1 VDTQPA
7 RAIAVVAEKPSVARD
22 IAKVVGAHQRGN
34 GYQHGNGYIVTWAI
48 GHLVALA
55 QPHEIN
61 LEWRRW
67 RRDTLPM
74 LPEAWPLV
82 VYEQSRDQFDVV
94 KKILTSKKVGRVI
107 AATDA
112 GREGE
117 LIFRY
122 IYEAAH
128 SSKPVDRLWISSLTP
143 SAIEAGLRTLKPA
156 KEYDSLA
163 DAARARSQADWLVG
177 MNLSRAYSLDCQ
189 QDLSV
194 GRVQT
199 PTLAM
204 LAERELAIRSFDVE
218 DYLEVVATFQPADSA
233 GSSSPGSSSPGPS
246 SNEERKAKPKSKPP
260 PSSFEGTYFSLDSAA
275 PVSAPAAA
283 TSGGKDTASLSST
296 GAASTGSDPAKRNTR
311 LPADGEDARRVI
323 KRAKTGDAR
332 IESIDRATKR
342 MAPLLLYDLTE
353 LQRHANRLFGFSAK
367 RTLELAQNLYEKHK
381 LITYPRTDSRHL
393 TKDIAAT
400 LGKVTSAISGHYEGL
415 LAPGTG
421 SRALGR
427 RFVDDAKVS
436 DHHAIIPTGSSKFPQ
451 AGSDEA
457 KIYDLVCRR
466 LLAAWHKN
474 HIWAVTTVITAI
486 SSPAEEI
493 KAEPLIDRYFS
504 TGTAIEQDGWKVLD
518 LGFGERKAK
527 RKSKKRES
535 EDESQPGSSQS
546 KGPDS
551 SQSKA
556 KAGDDEQKIPPGLA
570 EGQPQRVTKAES
582 VAKKTR
588 PPKRFTEG
596 TLLTAMESAG
606 KTLEEK
612 ELSDAMKDRGLGT
625 PATRAAIIETL
636 LRREYILRKG
646 KSLEATEKGINL
658 IDAVHPEVKS
668 PAMTGEWE
676 SRLRQIERGEAKF
689 QDFMHRIEEYVSE
702 VVGGKPAKPFGPAQ
716 VSQPTGRSSNGAAAT
731 VAAGI
736 PAGQHSRPLSQPP
749 LSDPHASPNPPSSPN
764 PRPSKEPP
772 LAPTPRPETLQ
783 ELLSSCFGFESFRPQ
798 QEEVCQAVAQG
809 RDVLLVMPTGAG
821 KSLCYQLP
829 GIARGGVT
837 LVISPLIALME
848 DQVGKLK
855 QMGFRAERIHS
866 GRQREES
873 REVCFNYL
881 KGNLDFLFIA
891 PERLGVP
898 GFPEM
903 LAKRK
908 PTLVAVDEAHCI
920 SQWGHDFRPD
930 YRMLGQRLPLLRPA
944 NVIGLTATATPLVQD
959 DIIEQLGLDNGLRR
973 IHGFRRDNIAIE
985 IIELTPSQRPP
996 AVTKLL
1002 ADPARR
1008 PAIIYAPTRK
1018 SADAMAAEVAAQF
1031 PAAAYH
1037 AGMMPDRRDRVQ
1049 SGFLSGKYEVV
1060 VATVAFGMGIDK
1072 PDIRTVV
1079 HIGLPGT
1086 VENYYQEIGRAGRD
1100 GHPSRAVLMY
1110 SWGDRKTHEFFL
1122 DRDYPAIS
1130 ELERIFS
1137 KLPAEPEP
1145 RRKLEQ
1151 RIAMDPI
1158 DFEKA
1163 LEKLWIQGGVL
1174 IDPEENVQ
1182 QGHNRWKATYVEQRN
1197 HKIKQLDLIVR
1208 FASSQQ
1214 CRMLDLVRHF
1224 GDQEDSQKPCGICDV
1239 CAPESSVSQTRRPP
1253 TEEEGAALDVIV
1265 EELKKRDGLAAGR
1278 LLEQTSADASLDR
1291 KTFERLLTG
1300 LFQAGLVKVV
1310 SDTFEK
1316 GGQTI
1321 EYRRIF
1327 LTPEGKQL
1335 DAPAADFVTVAADAP
1350 RAPRKKKKRATKAKP
1365 KRQAK
1370 TRSAVSRSTGKGQ
1383 AGSRAP
1389 EPEEWEWSAGPV
1401 EWESSAVP
1409 EEWERS
1415 AAPEEREGS
1424 AGYQDRG
1431 PIVERVWPAG
1441 SNQGQLID
1449 TEDESRAGEPP
1460 NPRLIEELRSWR
1472 LTQARAQR
1480 IPAFRVFPDRTLN
1493 AIAQARPASEEEML
1507 QVPGIG
1513 PRLLDKYGARILAI
1527 VASNRS

>member
-1 VDTQPA
+1 MDTQPA
-7 RAIAVVAEKPSVARD
+7 RATAVVAEKPSVARD
-22 IAKVVGAHQRGN
+22 IAKVVGAHQRGA

-61 LEWRRW
+61 PEWRRW

-74 LPEAWPLV
+74 LPPEWPLV
-82 VYEQSRDQFDVV
+82 VYEQSREQFNVV
-94 KKILTSKKVGRVI
+94 KNILTSKKVGRVI

-128 SSKPVDRLWISSLTP
+128 SNKPVDRLWISSLTP
-143 SAIEAGLRTLKPA
+143 AAIEAGLRTLKPA
-156 KEYDSLA
+156 HEYDCLA

-204 LAERELAIRSFDVE
+204 LAERELAIRSFVVE
-218 DYLEVVATFQPADSA
+218 DYLEIVATFQPRDGSA
-233 GSSSPGSSSPGPS
+233 EG
-246 SNEERKAKPKSKPP
+246 RKGKPKSRK
-260 PSSFEGTYFSLDSAA
+260 SSFEGTYFRIESAA
-275 PVSAPAAA
+275 AESAAAESPAAK
-283 TSGGKDTASLSST
+283 SSSKDRASLLD
-296 GAASTGSDPAKRNTR
+296 AASTGGDRSKRNSR
-311 LPADGEDARRVI
+311 LPADGEEARRI
-323 KRAKTGDAR
+323 IERAKTGKAS
-332 IESIDRATKR
+332 IESIGGATKR

-353 LQRHANRLFGFSAK
+353 LQRHANRLYGFSAK
-367 RTLELAQNLYEKHK
+367 RTLELAQNLYETHK

-400 LGKVTSAISGHYEGL
+400 LGKVIGAISGPYKSL
-415 LAPGTG
+415 LASGTG

-436 DHHAIIPTGSSKFPQ
+436 DHHAIIPTGSSKSPP

-466 LLAAWHKN
+466 LLAAWHKD
-474 HIWAVTTVITAI
+474 HIWSVTTVITAI
-486 SSPAEEI
+486 TSPAEG
-493 KAEPLIDRYFS
+493 KNTEPVVDRYFS
-504 TGTAIEQDGWKVLD
+504 SGTAIEQDGWKVLD
-518 LGFGERKAK
+518 TGFGERKAK
-527 RKSKKRES
+527 RKSKKGES
-535 EDESQPGSSQS
+535 R
-546 KGPDS
+546 DS
-551 SQSKA
+551 SQPKA
-556 KAGDDEQKIPPGLA
+556 DDEQKIPQGLA
-570 EGQPQRVTKAES
+570 EGQHQRVTSAETLS
-582 VAKKTR
+582 KKTR

-612 ELSDAMKDRGLGT
+612 ELSDAMKERGLGT

-636 LRREYILRKG
+636 LRREYIVRKG
-646 KSLEATEKGINL
+646 KSLEATEKGIQL
-658 IDAVHPEVKS
+658 IEAVHPAVKS

-676 SRLRQIERGEAKF
+676 SRLRQIERGEGKLR
-689 QDFMHRIEEYVSE
+689 DFMQRIEEYVRE
-702 VVGGKPAKPFGPAQ
+702 VVGGEPAKPFGQPA
-716 VSQPTGRSSNGAAAT
+716 VRSANGAAGPKVAT
-731 VAAGI
+731 ATPAATGT
-736 PAGQHSRPLSQPP
+736 PAGPHSQEGPHLLEEPP
-749 LSDPHASPNPPSSPN
+749 QQ
-764 PRPSKEPP
+764 PRPVSAAQPAPLPP
-772 LAPTPRPETLQ
+772 GGTPPKPREESLPD
-783 ELLSSCFGFESFRPQ
+783 LLRSSFGFQSFRPH
-798 QEEVCQAVAQG
+798 QEEVCQAVTQG

-855 QMGFRAERIHS
+855 QAGFRAERIHS

-891 PERLGVP
+891 PERLSVP

-920 SQWGHDFRPD
+920 SHWGHDFRPE

-944 NVIGLTATATPLVQD
+944 AVIGLTATATPLVQE
-959 DIIEQLGLDNGLRR
+959 DIIEQLGLDNALRR

-985 IIELTPSQRPP
+985 IVELTPSQRPP

-1002 ADPARR
+1002 QDPARK

-1018 SADAMAAEVAAQF
+1018 SADSLAAELASQF

-1037 AGMMPDRRDRVQ
+1037 AGMMPELRDRVQ
-1049 SGFLSGKYEVV
+1049 TAFLSGKYEVV

-1079 HIGLPGT
+1079 HAGLPGT
-1086 VENYYQEIGRAGRD
+1086 VEAYYQEIGRAGRD
-1100 GHPSRAVLMY
+1100 GQPSRAVLMY

-1122 DRDYPAIS
+1122 DRDYPAVS
-1130 ELERIFS
+1130 ELDRIFS
-1137 KLPAEPEP
+1137 KLPVQPEP
-1145 RRKLEQ
+1145 RRRLEQ
-1151 RIAMDPI
+1151 RVGMDPI

-1163 LEKLWIQGGVL
+1163 LEKLWIQGGVV

-1182 QGHNRWKATYVEQRN
+1182 QGHNRWKGTYVEQRN
-1197 HKIKQLDLIVR
+1197 YKLKQLDLIVR

-1224 GDQEDSQKPCGICDV
+1224 GDQEDSQKPCGMCDV
-1239 CAPESSVSQTRRPP
+1239 CDPASSISQSRRAP
-1253 TEEEGAALDVIV
+1253 TEEEGEVLDVII
-1265 EELKKRDGLAAGR
+1265 EALKKRDGLAAGR
-1278 LLEQTSADASLDR
+1278 LLEQVTPETLLDR
-1291 KTFERLLTG
+1291 KTFEKLLTG
-1300 LFQAGLVKVV
+1300 LFQAGLVTIV

-1316 GGQTI
+1316 DGQTI

-1327 LTPEGKQL
+1327 LSQEGRQL
-1335 DAPAADFVTVAADAP
+1335 DAPSANFVTVAADAP
-1350 RAPRKKKKRATKAKP
+1350 RAPRKKKKRAAKP

-1370 TRSAVSRSTGKGQ
+1370 TRGAASRSSDRGHP
-1383 AGSRAP
+1383 SRRGP
-1389 EPEEWEWSAGPV
+1389 E
-1401 EWESSAVP
+1401 P

-1415 AAPEEREGS
+1415 AGQDERQISGEREWPPGS
-1424 AGYQDRG
+1424 K
-1431 PIVERVWPAG
+1431 
-1441 SNQGQLID
+1441 QGQLIG
-1449 TEDESRAGEPP
+1449 TEDGSRTAAPP

-1493 AIAQARPASEEEML
+1493 AIVQARPASEEELL
-1507 QVPGIG
+1507 QVSGIG
-1513 PRLLDKYGARILAI
+1513 PRLAGKYGARILAI

>member
-1 VDTQPA
+1 MATQPP
-7 RAIAVVAEKPSVARD
+7 RATAIVAEKPSVARD

-61 LEWRRW
+61 PEWRRW

-74 LPEAWPLV
+74 LPPEWPLV
-82 VYEQSRDQFDVV
+82 VYEQSRGQFEVV
-94 KKILTSKKVGRVI
+94 KKILTSKKVGRIV

-122 IYEAAH
+122 IYEATR

-143 SAIEAGLRTLKPA
+143 AAIEAGLRTLKPA
-156 KEYDSLA
+156 QEYDCLA

-204 LAERELAIRSFDVE
+204 LAGRELAIRSFVTE
-218 DYLEVVATFQPADSA
+218 DYLEVVATFQPRQSPGGRETGKPNAAAPQPSFQGIYFRHESVEKDSA
-233 GSSSPGSSSPGPS
+233 EKDSTGPKLEAKKSLPGSESS
-246 SNEERKAKPKSKPP
+246 
-260 PSSFEGTYFSLDSAA
+260 
-275 PVSAPAAA
+275 
-283 TSGGKDTASLSST
+283 
-296 GAASTGSDPAKRNTR
+296 KRNSR
-311 LPADGEDARRVI
+311 LPADGDEARSVI
-323 KRAKTGDAR
+323 ERTKTGEAR
-332 IESIDRATKR
+332 IESIGRSTKR

-353 LQRHANRLFGFSAK
+353 LQRHANRLHGFSAK
-367 RTLELAQNLYEKHK
+367 RTLDLAQNLYEKYK

-400 LGKVTSAISGHYEGL
+400 LGKVTGAISGPYENL
-415 LAPGTG
+415 LAAGTG

-436 DHHAIIPTGSSKFPQ
+436 DHHAIIPTGSSQSPP

-466 LLAAWHKN
+466 LLAAWHKD
-474 HIWAVTTVITAI
+474 HVWSVTTVITAI
-486 SSPAEEI
+486 VSPSDEEN
-493 KAEPLIDRYFS
+493 AEPLVDRYFS
-504 TGTAIEQDGWKVLD
+504 SGASVEQEGWKVLD
-518 LGFGERKAK
+518 LGFGESKAK
-527 RKSKKRES
+527 RKSKKG
-535 EDESQPGSSQS
+535 DQSQPGDAPPS
-546 KGPDS
+546 KG
-551 SQSKA
+551 
-556 KAGDDEQKIPPGLA
+556 GDEQKIPPGLT
-570 EGQPQRVTKAES
+570 EDQPLRVTAAEA
-582 VAKKTR
+582 VEKKTR

-636 LRREYILRKG
+636 LRREYIVRKG
-646 KSLEATEKGINL
+646 KSLEATEKGIQL
-658 IDAVHPEVKS
+658 IDAVHPAVKS

-676 SRLRQIERGEAKF
+676 SRLRQIERGEAKLR
-689 QDFMHRIEEYVSE
+689 DFMQRIEEYVRE
-702 VVGGKPAKPFGPAQ
+702 VVGGEPAKPF
-716 VSQPTGRSSNGAAAT
+716 SQARSSNGAAAP
-731 VAAGI
+731 VATGT
-736 PAGQHSRPLSQPP
+736 PVGTGNP
-749 LSDPHASPNPPSSPN
+749 ASPHSSVGSRSLEGPHSLEGPPSPPSPHL
-764 PRPSKEPP
+764 SEDPP
-772 LAPTPRPETLQ
+772 QQPRPESASQPAPLGLGGTAPKPREEGLPD
-783 ELLSSCFGFESFRPQ
+783 LLRSAFGFEAFRPH

-848 DQVGKLK
+848 DQVAKLK

-866 GRQREES
+866 GRHREES
-873 REVCFNYL
+873 REVCFRYL
-881 KGNLDFLFIA
+881 EGNLDFLFIA
-891 PERLGVP
+891 PERLSVP

-920 SQWGHDFRPD
+920 SHWGHDFRPE

-944 NVIGLTATATPLVQD
+944 AVIGLTATATPLVQD
-959 DIIEQLGLDNGLRR
+959 DIIEQLALDNPLRR

-985 IIELTPSQRPP
+985 IVELTPSQRPP

-1002 ADPARR
+1002 EDPARR

-1018 SADAMAAEVAAQF
+1018 SADSLAAELAAQF

-1037 AGMMPDRRDRVQ
+1037 AGMMPELRDRVQ
-1049 SGFLSGKYEVV
+1049 SAFLSGKYEIV

-1079 HIGLPGT
+1079 HTGLPGT
-1086 VENYYQEIGRAGRD
+1086 VEAYYQEIGRAGRD
-1100 GHPSRAVLMY
+1100 AKPSRAVLMY

-1122 DRDYPAIS
+1122 DRDYPAVS
-1130 ELERIFS
+1130 ELDRIFG
-1137 KLPAEPEP
+1137 KLPAQPES
-1145 RRKLEQ
+1145 RLKLEQ
-1151 RIAMDPI
+1151 RLGMDPI

-1163 LEKLWIQGGVL
+1163 LEKLWIQGGAV

-1182 QGHNRWKATYVEQRN
+1182 RGHDRWKGAYVEQRN
-1197 HKIKQLDLIVR
+1197 YKLKQLDLIVR

-1224 GDQEDSQKPCGICDV
+1224 GDQEDSQKPCGMCDV
-1239 CAPESSVSQTRRPP
+1239 CAPAESVSQTRRAP
-1253 TEEEGAALDVIV
+1253 TQEERDALDVII
-1265 EELKKRDGLAAGR
+1265 EALKKRDGLAAGR
-1278 LLEQTSADASLDR
+1278 LLEQVAPEALLDR
-1291 KTFERLLTG
+1291 KTFEKLLTG
-1300 LFQAGLVKVV
+1300 LFQAGLVKIV

-1316 GGQTI
+1316 NGQTI

-1327 LTPEGKQL
+1327 LSQEGRRL
-1335 DAPAADFVTVAADAP
+1335 DAPAGDFVTVAADAP
-1350 RAPRKKKKRATKAKP
+1350 RAPRKRKKREPKP
-1365 KRQAK
+1365 KRRAK
-1370 TRSAVSRSTGKGQ
+1370 TPSGASQRPAQGPPR
-1383 AGSRAP
+1383 RREP
-1389 EPEEWEWSAGPV
+1389 EPEAVESPGPQA
-1401 EWESSAVP
+1401 WQ
-1409 EEWERS
+1409 R
-1415 AAPEEREGS
+1415 GS
-1424 AGYQDRG
+1424 K
-1431 PIVERVWPAG
+1431 
-1441 SNQGQLID
+1441 QGQLIE
-1449 TEDESRAGEPP
+1449 TEASSGAAEPP
-1460 NPRLIEELRSWR
+1460 NPRLIQELRAWR
-1472 LTQARAQR
+1472 LTQARVQR
-1480 IPAFRVFPDRTLN
+1480 MPAFRIFPDRTLN
-1493 AIAQARPASEEEML
+1493 AIVQARPSSEEELL
-1507 QVPGIG
+1507 QVTGIG
-1513 PRLLDKYGARILAI
+1513 PRLAGKYGARILAI
-1527 VASNRS
+1527 VASNRSS

>member
-1 VDTQPA
+1 MATQPA
-7 RAIAVVAEKPSVARD
+7 RATAVIAEKPSVARD
-22 IAKVVGAHQRGN
+22 IAKVLGAHQRGA
-34 GYQHGNGYIVTWAI
+34 GYQYGNGYIVTWAI

-61 LEWRRW
+61 PDWRRW

-74 LPEAWPLV
+74 LPPEWPLV
-82 VYEQSRDQFDVV
+82 VYEQSRDQFEVV
-94 KKILTSKKVGRVI
+94 KKILTSKKVGRIV

-143 SAIEAGLRTLKPA
+143 AAIQAGFKKLKPA
-156 KEYDSLA
+156 REYDCLG

-204 LAERELAIRSFDVE
+204 LVERELAIRSFVVE
-218 DYLEVVATFQPADSA
+218 DYLEVVATFQPADGPA
-233 GSSSPGSSSPGPS
+233 GKRTG
-246 SNEERKAKPKSKPP
+246 KPKTQKP
-260 PSSFEGTYFSLDSAA
+260 SFQGTYFRLEPSSAESATAGSAATQSGGEGASAA
-275 PVSAPAAA
+275 PKNASA
-283 TSGGKDTASLSST
+283 SSD
-296 GAASTGSDPAKRNTR
+296 SSKRNTR
-311 LPADGEDARRVI
+311 LPAGGEEPRRI
-323 KRAKTGDAR
+323 IERAKTGDAR
-332 IESIDRATKR
+332 IESIDRSKKR

-393 TKDIAAT
+393 TKDIVAT
-400 LGKVTSAISGHYEGL
+400 LGKITGAISAPYRDL
-415 LAPGTG
+415 LADGTG

-436 DHHAIIPTGSSKFPQ
+436 DHHAIIPTGSSQSPP

-466 LLAAWHKN
+466 LLAAWHKD
-474 HIWAVTTVITAI
+474 HIWSVTTVITAI
-486 SSPAEEI
+486 TSLAGEENT
-493 KAEPLIDRYFS
+493 APLVDRYHS
-504 TGTAIEQDGWKVLD
+504 SGTAVEQEGWKVLD
-518 LGFGERKAK
+518 LGFGKSKTK
-527 RKSKKRES
+527 RKSKKHGT
-535 EDESQPGSSQS
+535 EDQS
-546 KGPDS
+546 ADS

-556 KAGDDEQKIPPGLA
+556 PGDSVQPKAEDEQKLPPGLA
-570 EGQPQRVTKAES
+570 EGQPQRVTNAETL
-582 VAKKTR
+582 AKKTR
-588 PPKRFTEG
+588 PPKRFTEA

-636 LRREYILRKG
+636 LRREYIERNG
-646 KSLEATEKGINL
+646 KSLEATEKGVQL
-658 IDAVHPEVKS
+658 IAVVHPEVKS

-676 SRLRQIERGEAKF
+676 ARLRQIERGEGKLR
-689 QDFMHRIEEYVSE
+689 DFMRRIEEYVRE
-702 VVGGKPAKPFGPAQ
+702 VVNGKPAKPFG
-716 VSQPTGRSSNGAAAT
+716 QPIARSSNGAAP
-731 VAAGI
+731 VAASTPVAVGR
-736 PAGQHSRPLSQPP
+736 HSSKSSTESPP
-749 LSDPHASPNPPSSPN
+749 NPPPSPNPPV
-764 PRPSKEPP
+764 SKEPREQLP
-772 LAPTPRPETLQ
+772 QQSSPSGSEPQPRKESLQ
-783 ELLSSCFGFESFRPQ
+783 DLLQKSFGFQKFRPQ
-798 QEEVCQAVAQG
+798 QEQVCQAVAEG

-848 DQVGKLK
+848 DQVAKLK
-855 QMGFRAERIHS
+855 LSGFRAERIHS

-873 REVCFNYL
+873 REVCFRYL
-881 KGNLDFLFIA
+881 AGNLDFLFIA
-891 PERLGVP
+891 PERLAVP

-920 SQWGHDFRPD
+920 SHWGHDFRPE

-944 NVIGLTATATPLVQD
+944 AVIGLTATATPLVQD
-959 DIIEQLGLDNGLRR
+959 DIIEQLGLDNALRR

-985 IIELTPSQRPP
+985 IVELTPAQRPP
-996 AVTKLL
+996 AVMKLL
-1002 ADPARR
+1002 EDPARR

-1018 SADAMAAEVAAQF
+1018 KAESQAAELASRF

-1037 AGMMPDRRDRVQ
+1037 AGMMPELRDQVQ
-1049 SGFLSGKYEVV
+1049 SAFLSGRYEVV

-1079 HIGLPGT
+1079 HTGLPGT
-1086 VENYYQEIGRAGRD
+1086 VEAYYQEIGRAGRD
-1100 GHPSRAVLMY
+1100 GQPSRAVLMY

-1122 DRDYPAIS
+1122 DRDYPPVS
-1130 ELERIFS
+1130 ELSLIFS
-1137 KLPAEPEP
+1137 KLAPEPEP

-1151 RIAMDPI
+1151 RLSMDPI

-1163 LEKLWIQGGVL
+1163 LEKLWIQGGAV
-1174 IDPEENVQ
+1174 IDPDENVER
-1182 QGHNRWKATYVEQRN
+1182 GHEHWKGAYVEQRN
-1197 HKIKQLDLIVR
+1197 YKLKQLDLIVR

-1239 CAPESSVSQTRRPP
+1239 CDPASSISQTRRAP
-1253 TEEEGAALDVIV
+1253 TQEEGEALDVIIKT
-1265 EELKKRDGLAAGR
+1265 LNNRDGLAAGR
-1278 LLEQTSADASLDR
+1278 LLEQVIPETLLDR
-1291 KTFERLLTG
+1291 KMFEKLLTG
-1300 LFQAGLVKVV
+1300 LFQAGLVKIVT
-1310 SDTFEK
+1310 DTFEK

-1327 LTPEGKQL
+1327 LTQEGKQL
-1335 DAPAADFVTVAADAP
+1335 DAPAGDFVTVAADAP
-1350 RAPRKKKKRATKAKP
+1350 RAPRKKRERKP
-1365 KRQAK
+1365 KRGRQAK
-1370 TRSAVSRSTGKGQ
+1370 TRSTASKKPASQ
-1383 AGSRAP
+1383 AGARERPSRQPTEDEAV
-1389 EPEEWEWSAGPV
+1389 EDSAQQAWRPGP
-1401 EWESSAVP
+1401 
-1409 EEWERS
+1409 R
-1415 AAPEEREGS
+1415 
-1424 AGYQDRG
+1424 
-1431 PIVERVWPAG
+1431 
-1441 SNQGQLID
+1441 QGQLIE
-1449 TEDESRAGEPP
+1449 TEDGSRTGEPP
-1460 NPRLIEELRSWR
+1460 NPRLIQELRSWR

-1480 IPAFRVFPDRTLN
+1480 IPAFRIFPDRTLN
-1493 AIAQARPASEEEML
+1493 AIVQARPSNEEELL
-1507 QVPGIG
+1507 QVSGVG
-1513 PRLLDKYGARILAI
+1513 PRLAGKYGARILAI
-1527 VASNRS
+1527 VASNRG

>member
-1 VDTQPA
+1 MDTQPA

-34 GYQHGNGYIVTWAI
+34 GYQHGNGYIVTWAV

-61 LEWRRW
+61 PEWRRW

-94 KKILTSKKVGRVI
+94 KKILTSKKVGRII

-122 IYEAAH
+122 IYEAAD
-128 SSKPVDRLWISSLTP
+128 SRKPVDRLWISSLTP

-156 KEYDSLA
+156 KEYDRLA

-218 DYLEVVATFQPADSA
+218 DYLEVVATFQPADSP
-233 GSSSPGSSSPGPS
+233 GSSSPGSSS
-246 SNEERKAKPKSKPP
+246 NDQRKVKPKSKPRGP
-260 PSSFEGTYFSLDSAA
+260 SFEGTYFHWESAVPESA
-275 PVSAPAAA
+275 TAAREPAKSRAKDDASPSATGAVSA
-283 TSGGKDTASLSST
+283 SGDSS
-296 GAASTGSDPAKRNTR
+296 KRNTR
-311 LPADGEDARRVI
+311 LPADGEDARRIV
-323 KRAKTGDAR
+323 KRAKTGKAR
-332 IESIDRATKR
+332 IESVDRATKR
-342 MAPLLLYDLTE
+342 MAPLPLYDLTE
-353 LQRHANRLFGFSAK
+353 LQRHANRLFGLSAK
-367 RTLELAQNLYEKHK
+367 RTLELAQNLYEKQK
-381 LITYPRTDSRHL
+381 LITYPRTDSRYL

-400 LGKVTSAISGHYEGL
+400 LGQVTSAISGPYKDL
-415 LAPGTG
+415 LAAGTG

-436 DHHAIIPTGSSKFPQ
+436 DHHAIIPTGSSQSPP

-466 LLAAWHKN
+466 LLAAWHKD

-486 SSPAEEI
+486 HSPGEGEPAETQV
-493 KAEPLIDRYFS
+493 DRYFS
-504 TGTAIEQDGWKVLD
+504 SGTAIEQDGWKVLD
-518 LGFGERKAK
+518 LGFGDRKAK
-527 RKSKKRES
+527 RKSKKGES
-535 EDESQPGSSQS
+535 GDESQPSSS
-546 KGPDS
+546 P
-551 SQSKA
+551 SKA
-556 KAGDDEQKIPPGLA
+556 KADDDEQKIPPGLA
-570 EGQPQRVTKAES
+570 QGQSQRVTKAETLS
-582 VAKKTR
+582 KKTR

-646 KSLEATEKGINL
+646 KSLEVTEKGINL
-658 IDAVHPEVKS
+658 IDAVHPAVKS

-676 SRLRQIERGEAKF
+676 SRLRQIERGEGKF
-689 QDFMHRIEEYVSE
+689 QDFMRRIEEYVRE
-702 VVGGKPAKPFGPAQ
+702 VVGGKPAKPFGQAQ
-716 VSQPTGRSSNGAAAT
+716 GDQHTARSSNGAAALL
-731 VAAGI
+731 VAGRQATGAPSSI
-736 PAGQHSRPLSQPP
+736 PA
-749 LSDPHASPNPPSSPN
+749 SDPPRSRNPSSA
-764 PRPSKEPP
+764 PSPHPFKEPP
-772 LAPTPRPETLQ
+772 FAPTPRTETLQ
-783 ELLSSCFGFESFRPQ
+783 ELLNSCFGFESFRPQ

-873 REVCFNYL
+873 REVSFNYL

-891 PERLGVP
+891 PERLSVP

-920 SQWGHDFRPD
+920 SQWGHDFRPE

-944 NVIGLTATATPLVQD
+944 AVIGLTATATPMVQD
-959 DIIEQLGLDNGLRR
+959 DIIEQLGLDNALRR

-996 AVTKLL
+996 AVMKLL

-1049 SGFLSGKYEVV
+1049 AGFLSGKYEVV

-1100 GHPSRAVLMY
+1100 GLPSRAVLMY

-1122 DRDYPAIS
+1122 DRDYPAVS
-1130 ELERIFS
+1130 ELDRIFS

-1151 RIAMDPI
+1151 RVRMDPV

-1163 LEKLWIQGGVL
+1163 LEKLWIQGGAV

-1182 QGHNRWKATYVEQRN
+1182 QGHDRWQAPYVEQRN
-1197 HKIKQLDLIVR
+1197 HKLKQLDLIVR

-1239 CAPESSVSQTRRPP
+1239 CAPGSSVSQTRRAPSD
-1253 TEEEGAALDVIV
+1253 EEGEALEVII

-1278 LLEQTSADASLDR
+1278 LLEQTSASALLDR

-1300 LFQAGLVKVV
+1300 LSQAGLVKVV

-1327 LTPEGKQL
+1327 LTQEGKQL
-1335 DAPAADFVTVAADAP
+1335 DAPAADFVTVAAEAP
-1350 RAPRKKKKRATKAKP
+1350 RAPRKKKKRATKP
-1365 KRQAK
+1365 KRKAK
-1370 TRSAVSRSTGKGQ
+1370 TRGAVSRTTEKRQPG
-1383 AGSRAP
+1383 RAAP
-1389 EPEEWEWSAGPV
+1389 VPDESQRSSGPI
-1401 EWESSAVP
+1401 EWESSTVP

-1415 AAPEEREGS
+1415 T
-1424 AGYQDRG
+1424 GYQDRG
-1431 PIVERVWPAG
+1431 PIIEHAG
-1441 SNQGQLID
+1441 PHGPKQGRLID
-1449 TEDESRAGEPP
+1449 SEDESRAVSPP

>member
-1 VDTQPA
+1 MDIQPA

-34 GYQHGNGYIVTWAI
+34 GYQHGNGYIVTWAV

-61 LEWRRW
+61 PEWRRW

-94 KKILTSKKVGRVI
+94 KKILTSKKVGRII

-122 IYEAAH
+122 IYEAAD
-128 SSKPVDRLWISSLTP
+128 SSKPVDRLWVSSLTP

-156 KEYDSLA
+156 KEYDRLA

-218 DYLEVVATFQPADSA
+218 DYLEVVATFQPAGAA
-233 GSSSPGSSSPGPS
+233 GTSSLGTS
-246 SNEERKAKPKSKPP
+246 SNDQRKVKPKSKPREP
-260 PSSFEGTYFSLDSAA
+260 SFEGTYFRWESAA
-275 PVSAPAAA
+275 PESATAAREPA
-283 TSGGKDTASLSST
+283 TSSGKDEASPSAT
-296 GAASTGSDPAKRNTR
+296 GAASSSGDSSKRNTR
-311 LPADGEDARRVI
+311 LPADGEDARRIV
-323 KRAKTGDAR
+323 KRARIGKAC
-332 IESIDRATKR
+332 IESVDRATKR
-342 MAPLLLYDLTE
+342 MAPLPLYDLTE

-367 RTLELAQNLYEKHK
+367 RTLELAQNLYEKQK
-381 LITYPRTDSRHL
+381 LITYPRTDSRYL
-393 TKDIAAT
+393 TKDIPAT
-400 LGKVTSAISGHYEGL
+400 LGKVTSAISGPYKDL
-415 LAPGTG
+415 LAAGTG

-436 DHHAIIPTGSSKFPQ
+436 DHHAIIPTGSSQSPP

-466 LLAAWHKN
+466 LLAAWHKD

-486 SSPAEEI
+486 NSPGEGEQAETHVDRFFSS
-493 KAEPLIDRYFS
+493 
-504 TGTAIEQDGWKVLD
+504 GTAIEQDGWKVLD
-518 LGFGERKAK
+518 LGFGDRKAK
-527 RKSKKRES
+527 RKSKKGES
-535 EDESQPGSSQS
+535 GDESQPSSS
-546 KGPDS
+546 P
-551 SQSKA
+551 SKA
-556 KAGDDEQKIPPGLA
+556 KADDDEQKIPPGLG
-570 EGQPQRVTKAES
+570 EGQPQRVTKAETLS
-582 VAKKTR
+582 KKTR

-636 LRREYILRKG
+636 LRRKYILRRG
-646 KSLEATEKGINL
+646 KSLEVTEKGISL
-658 IDAVHPEVKS
+658 IDAVHPAVKS

-676 SRLRQIERGEAKF
+676 SRLRQIERGEGKF
-689 QDFMHRIEEYVSE
+689 QDFMRRIEEYVRE
-702 VVGGKPAKPFGPAQ
+702 VVGGKPAKPFGQAQ
-716 VSQPTGRSSNGAAAT
+716 GDQHTARSSNGAAALL
-731 VAAGI
+731 VAGRQATGGPSSI
-736 PAGQHSRPLSQPP
+736 PAETGNRLATGNPAGQHSHP
-749 LSDPHASPNPPSSPN
+749 LSDSNDPRNPPSSPN
-764 PRPSKEPP
+764 PHPLKEPP
-772 LAPTPRPETLQ
+772 FAPTPRMETLQ
-783 ELLSSCFGFESFRPQ
+783 ELLRSCFGFESFRPQ

-873 REVCFNYL
+873 REVSFNYL

-891 PERLGVP
+891 PERLSVP

-920 SQWGHDFRPD
+920 SQWGHDFRPE

-944 NVIGLTATATPLVQD
+944 AVIGLTATATPMVQD
-959 DIIEQLGLDNGLRR
+959 DIIEQLGLDNALRR

-996 AVTKLL
+996 AVMKLL

-1018 SADAMAAEVAAQF
+1018 SADAMAADVAAQF

-1049 SGFLSGKYEVV
+1049 AGFLSGKYEVV

-1100 GHPSRAVLMY
+1100 GLSSRAVLMY

-1122 DRDYPAIS
+1122 DRDYPAVS
-1130 ELERIFS
+1130 ELDRIFS

-1151 RIAMDPI
+1151 RIRMDPV

-1163 LEKLWIQGGVL
+1163 LEKLWIQGGAV

-1182 QGHNRWKATYVEQRN
+1182 QGHDRWQAPYVEQRN
-1197 HKIKQLDLIVR
+1197 HKLKQLDLIVR

-1239 CAPESSVSQTRRPP
+1239 CAPGSSVSQTRRAPSD
-1253 TEEEGAALDVIV
+1253 EEGEALEVII

-1278 LLEQTSADASLDR
+1278 LLEQTSAGALLDR

-1300 LFQAGLVKVV
+1300 LSQAGLVKVV

-1327 LTPEGKQL
+1327 LTQEGKQL

-1350 RAPRKKKKRATKAKP
+1350 RAPRKKKKRAKKP
-1365 KRQAK
+1365 KRKVK
-1370 TRSAVSRSTGKGQ
+1370 TRSAVSRTTEKGQ
-1383 AGSRAP
+1383 PGRAAP
-1389 EPEEWEWSAGPV
+1389 VPDEWERPTGPI
-1401 EWESSAVP
+1401 EWESSTVP
-1409 EEWERS
+1409 EEWER
-1415 AAPEEREGS
+1415 S

-1431 PIVERVWPAG
+1431 PIIDHAG
-1441 SNQGQLID
+1441 PPGPKQGRLID
-1449 TEDESRAGEPP
+1449 TEDESRAGGPP

>member
-1 VDTQPA
+1 VDTQSA
-7 RAIAVVAEKPSVARD
+7 RVIAVVAEKPSVARD

-94 KKILTSKKVGRVI
+94 KKILTSKKVGRII

-204 LAERELAIRSFDVE
+204 LAERELAIRSFVAE
-218 DYLEVVATFQPADSA
+218 DYLEVVATFQPADSP
-233 GSSSPGSSSPGPS
+233 GDSSPGSNSPGSS
-246 SNEERKAKPKSKPP
+246 SNEERKAKPKSKSPQ
-260 PSSFEGTYFSLDSAA
+260 SSFEGTYFHFESAA
-275 PVSAPAAA
+275 PDSAPAAPTAA
-283 TSGGKDTASLSST
+283 TSGGKDAASRGAT
-296 GAASTGSDPAKRNTR
+296 GATTTGSDPSERNTR
-311 LPADGEDARRVI
+311 LPADGGDARRI
-323 KRAKTGDAR
+323 IQRAKSGEAR

-367 RTLELAQNLYEKHK
+367 RTLELAQNLYEKNK

-393 TKDIAAT
+393 TQDIAET

-436 DHHAIIPTGSSKFPQ
+436 DHHAIIPTGSSKFSQ

-466 LLAAWHKN
+466 LLAAWHKD

-486 SSPAEEI
+486 SSPAEEK
-493 KAEPLIDRYFS
+493 KADPLIDRYFS

-527 RKSKKRES
+527 RKSKKGES
-535 EDESQPGSSQS
+535 EEESQPGSSQS
-546 KGPDS
+546 KS
-551 SQSKA
+551 

-570 EGQPQRVTKAES
+570 EGQSQRVTKAES
-582 VAKKTR
+582 LSKKTR
-588 PPKRFTEG
+588 PPKRFTDG

-606 KTLEEK
+606 KTLDEK

-646 KSLEATEKGINL
+646 KSLEATEKGLNL
-658 IDAVHPEVKS
+658 IDTVHPAVKS

-689 QDFMHRIEEYVSE
+689 QDFMRRIEEYVSE
-702 VVGGKPAKPFGPAQ
+702 VVGGKPAKPFGQAQ
-716 VSQPTGRSSNGAAAT
+716 GSQPAGRSSNGAATT

-736 PAGQHSRPLSQPP
+736 PAGQHSRPLSD
-749 LSDPHASPNPPSSPN
+749 SNDPRTSPASPN

-772 LAPTPRPETLQ
+772 AAPTPRTETLQ
-783 ELLSSCFGFESFRPQ
+783 ELLRSCFGFESFRPQ
-798 QEEVCQAVAQG
+798 QEEVCEAVAQG

-944 NVIGLTATATPLVQD
+944 AVIGLTATATPLVQN

-1018 SADAMAAEVAAQF
+1018 SADAMAAEAAAHF

-1037 AGMMPDRRDRVQ
+1037 AGMMPERRDRVQ

-1100 GHPSRAVLMY
+1100 GLPSRAVLMY

-1122 DRDYPAIS
+1122 DRDYPAVS
-1130 ELERIFS
+1130 ELERLFS
-1137 KLPAEPEP
+1137 KLPPRPEP

-1151 RIAMDPI
+1151 HLGMDPV

-1182 QGHNRWKATYVEQRN
+1182 QGHNRWKPAYVEQRN
-1197 HKIKQLDLIVR
+1197 HKLKQLDLIVR

-1224 GDQEDSQKPCGICDV
+1224 GDQEDSQKPCGICDI
-1239 CAPESSVSQTRRPP
+1239 CAPGSSVSQTRRAP
-1253 TEEEGAALDVIV
+1253 TEEEGAALDVII

-1335 DAPAADFVTVAADAP
+1335 DAPAADFVTVAANAP
-1350 RAPRKKKKRATKAKP
+1350 RAPRKKKKRAKKP
-1365 KRQAK
+1365 KPKSKSQAK
-1370 TRSAVSRSTGKGQ
+1370 TRRAASRSTGKGQ
-1383 AGSRAP
+1383 PGSRAP
-1389 EPEEWEWSAGPV
+1389 ELEEWERSAGPI
-1401 EWESSAVP
+1401 EWESSTEP

-1415 AAPEEREGS
+1415 TGQ
-1424 AGYQDRG
+1424 QDRG
-1431 PIVERVWPAG
+1431 SIVERVWPAG

-1449 TEDESRAGEPP
+1449 SEDESRASEPP
-1460 NPRLIEELRSWR
+1460 NARLIEELRSWR

-1493 AIAQARPASEEEML
+1493 AIAQARPESEEEML

-1527 VASNRS
+1527 VASNSG